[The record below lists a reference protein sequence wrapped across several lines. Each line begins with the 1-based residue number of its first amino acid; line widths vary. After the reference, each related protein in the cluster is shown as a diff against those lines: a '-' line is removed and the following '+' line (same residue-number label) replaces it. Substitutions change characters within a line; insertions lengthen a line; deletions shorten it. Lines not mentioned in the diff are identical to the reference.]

1 MAPATKK
8 ENTIDVGPLL
18 GPGRRTLTVDAPIDL
33 PAFEDLRFPAPA
45 HVALELRGADRGIRI
60 EGTIDVQA
68 VAECRRCLEDVT
80 ILLHLEVDERVA
92 PGEEADPLSESN
104 VLVGE
109 RLDLG
114 DLVRQITTTALPMGA
129 LCSEGCRGLC
139 PQCGRNRNDGACTCP
154 PVGDIDNGES

>member
-18 GPGRRTLTVDAPIDL
+18 GPGRRTIAVDAPIGV

-45 HVALELRGADRGIRI
+45 HAVLELRGGDRGIRI
-60 EGTIDVQA
+60 AGTIDVQA

-80 ILLHLEVDERVA
+80 IPLHLEVDERVA
-92 PGEEADPLSESN
+92 PGEEADSLSESN

-129 LCSEGCRGLC
+129 LCSEECRGLC
-139 PQCGRNRNDGACTCP
+139 PQCGRNRNTGACTCP